1 MRREVEGAAL
11 LALGA
16 AVLTISSYA
25 LNGFSEPPR
34 LPETDNPALCDR
46 FFAIVSGFLS
56 GTVMAGMGA
65 LKFRKN
71 EKVRAALGLLRKAE
85 KYLEEGSER
94 IPAKYNALTYALR
107 ALRCVKRA
115 ADLLEEVEREAEGK
129 SESDRGGEDVR
140 ASERESGARGS
151 GGGDGDR
158 GERGSADDRRR
169 EEDREVPPDGD
180 DGGEGRARG
189 ADRGDTEAG

>member
-16 AVLTISSYA
+16 AVLTLSSYA
-25 LNGFSEPPR
+25 LHGFSEPPR

-46 FFAIVSGFLS
+46 FFTIVSGFLS

-85 KYLEEGSER
+85 RYLEEGSER

-115 ADLLEEVEREAEGK
+115 ADLLEEVEREAE
-129 SESDRGGEDVR
+129 ESDRGGEDVR
-140 ASERESGARGS
+140 AAERESGARGS

-169 EEDREVPPDGD
+169 KKDREVSTGGD
-180 DGGEGRARG
+180 DGGEERARG
-189 ADRGDTEAG
+189 ADREAAEAG